1 MFHRI
6 AESEDPKVKLTLDG
20 RPISAL
26 AGDSV
31 AVALLAN
38 GVLTCRKTPV
48 SGAPRA
54 PFCLMGVCFECLVVI
69 DGIGSRQACLT
80 PVREGMRVET
90 QGGRANRRYS
100 SSLYF
105 GHCVESVTLA
115 PNENPAP
122 VSCPLEHAR
131 KNYQN

>member
-1 MFHRI
+1 MFRRI
-6 AESEDPKVKLTLDG
+6 AESEVPEVTFTLDG
-20 RPISAL
+20 RSITAQ

-31 AVALLAN
+31 AAALLAN
-38 GVLTCRKTPV
+38 GALVCRNTPV

-90 QGGRANRRYS
+90 QLGKREAGR
-100 SSLYF
+100 
-105 GHCVESVTLA
+105 
-115 PNENPAP
+115 
-122 VSCPLEHAR
+122 
-131 KNYQN
+131 